1 MYLSNL
7 FEISPMYRI
16 TVLIST
22 SMKRNDLLFN
32 RSLPSVLQQSIAPDC
47 ILIVDDNDDVQ
58 TSSELVTKLNSYHNP
73 KIHYLKNHRTHG
85 FSGTGAW
92 NSGIEWYSRKFK
104 ERDYIAFLDDDDSWE
119 SAYLEMQRNSI
130 DEFIKKNGYL
140 PEACCAYLK
149 RSDCPSPHVFKQSD
163 IIVENFLCGNIGIQG
178 SNMFFRLDT
187 LKRINGFDENLPS
200 CTDRDLLIQLLQL
213 SPKIQFAITPM
224 VLVNHFAWDGS
235 ITYDKGKKHL
245 GITRF
250 FEKYIQLYT
259 PELLKMAIHRAEKL
273 FNYNDSNNI
282 YKLFDLVH
290 NRADEKKIVI
300 GIALHNGRNT
310 IRRCLQSILNQKNLS
325 SHLWVL
331 IADDDSNDGWEED
344 VSDLLALTNVM
355 VIRVK
360 NNATHKTRND
370 IHAYV
375 KKYFGSVELIGRL
388 DCDDTYSDNLV
399 LSRIE
404 HIQKQ
409 SGADVVLAGNYL
421 RLEDKVISRVNRATK
436 DLLDCDYLINRL
448 KDMSNGIPEAE
459 LPSCNVFMSKRS
471 LHDYPAKNS
480 AEDHFLLVD
489 LLLGENDYRI
499 AIAEDVLLTV
509 YNLDGKITADNK
521 RCALYLQTRKE
532 LYQRGLDL
540 CKKKKE
546 NSVH

>member
-1 MYLSNL
+1 MNSKK
-7 FEISPMYRI
+7 SRI
-16 TVLIST
+16 GVLIST
-22 SMKRNDLLFN
+22 SMCRNDLLFG
-32 RSLPSVLQQSIAPDC
+32 RSLASVLSQSVEPDS
-47 ILIVDDNDDVQ
+47 ILLVDDNEN
-58 TSSELVTKLNSYHNP
+58 SHASEELVAKLNSYHNP
-73 KIHYLKNHRTHG
+73 KIHYLKNYHTHG

-92 NSGIEWYSRKFK
+92 NSGIEWYTSKFNDC
-104 ERDYIAFLDDDDSWE
+104 DYIAFLDDDDSWE
-119 SAYLEMQRNSI
+119 STYLECQCNTI
-130 DEFIKKNGYL
+130 NAFLNKNGSL
-140 PEACCAYLK
+140 PGACCAYLK
-149 RSDCPSPHVFKQSD
+149 RSDCPSPHTFKQSD
-163 IIVENFLCGNIGIQG
+163 ITNENFLCGNIGIQG

-187 LKRINGFDENLPS
+187 LKRINGFDEKLPS
-200 CTDRDLLIQLLQL
+200 CTDRDLLIRLLQL

-259 PELLKMAIHRAEKL
+259 PELLKKAIHRAEKL

-310 IRRCLQSILNQKNLS
+310 IRRCLQSILNQENLS

-344 VSDLLALTNVM
+344 VSDLLTLTNVM

-489 LLLGENDYRI
+489 LLLSKNDYRI